1 MKIVAGV
8 VAAREHGAAEFVD
21 PRPYLVGTLKETF
34 EHYPEIGTLLP
45 AMGYHEEQ
53 LQDLQET
60 INAAPCDLVLFATPI
75 QLTRILAINK
85 PAIRVRYEYQDHGEP
100 TLGDVLRERLN
111 RELPASE

>member
-1 MKIVAGV
+1 
-8 VAAREHGAAEFVD
+8 
-21 PRPYLVGTLKETF
+21 
-34 EHYPEIGTLLP
+34 
-45 AMGYHEEQ
+45 MGYSQEQMHELE
-53 LQDLQET
+53 LT
-60 INAAPCDLVLFATPI
+60 INNADCDLVLFATPI